1 MFSCEFGEIS
11 KNTFFHRTPLVA
23 TSVKLNFMLDFTTKL
38 SNCYYKLCQVWCIT
52 KWGKYDCYYNVQQL
66 FCIRK
71 RGRWYWK
78 VEQTGITKWNNFH
91 YKVRQVL
98 QTVAAIMKLHNYY
111 KVGQYNSGF

>member
-1 MFSCEFGEIS
+1 M
-11 KNTFFHRTPLVA
+11 
-23 TSVKLNFMLDFTTKL
+23 
-38 SNCYYKLCQVWCIT
+38 YYKVGQV
-52 KWGKYDCYYNVQQL
+52 DCYYNVQQL

-91 YKVRQVL
+91 YKVKQVL